1 MAKKPTQH
9 VILSP
14 EQLDAISHRAEESA
28 QGNTD
33 TQELLQIAALAA
45 ASDVSAE
52 SATENNEPTVE
63 PQAESPVTTDAAVTA
78 ANGGAELLAFLK
90 QERQELQASTISL
103 QQKLATAEASLAAQ
117 AAQVEH
123 MRNIVAGSI
132 MGIQV
137 RMGMP
142 AVDMSMLSTEALV
155 SQYDMLAMTF
165 KKNFPVGRVTGAA
178 IENETSNNTAA
189 NTVSEDV
196 VADNAVNMRRLK
208 SVK

>member
-14 EQLDAISHRAEESA
+14 EQLDAISQRAEESA

-45 ASDVSAE
+45 ASDTSAE
-52 SATENNEPTVE
+52 SATESNEPTVE
-63 PQAESPVTTDAAVTA
+63 PQAESPVATDAA
-78 ANGGAELLAFLK
+78 ANGGSELLAFLK
-90 QERQELQASTISL
+90 LERQELQASTISL
-103 QQKLATAEASLAAQ
+103 QQKLATAEAALAAQ
-117 AAQVEH
+117 SAQVEH
-123 MRNIVAGSI
+123 MRNIVAGSV
-132 MGIQV
+132 MGLQV

-142 AVDMSMLSTEALV
+142 AVDMSALSTEALV
-155 SQYDMLAMTF
+155 SQYDMLATTF

-178 IENETSNNTAA
+178 IENETSGNIEA